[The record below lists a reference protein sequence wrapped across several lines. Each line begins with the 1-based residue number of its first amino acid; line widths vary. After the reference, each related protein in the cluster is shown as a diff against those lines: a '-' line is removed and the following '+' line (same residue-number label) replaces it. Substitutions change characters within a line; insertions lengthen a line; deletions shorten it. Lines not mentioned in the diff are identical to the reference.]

1 MMPKTASLPA
11 MDPRLLPRRALLDT
25 GVLIRALGEH
35 PTDPRSADCHEFLDA
50 MVAAENDILVAAP
63 SLAEM
68 IRAMTVP
75 KVPATDSIV
84 VVPFDDQAAIV
95 LGTTF
100 PIAALKQLASTTG
113 APLTYLKYDAL
124 IAACAIRHRAEFLI
138 SLDGRMTAQLP
149 SSLKVAP
156 PGAFRAKQMQ
166 LVSVDGGALVPAATA
181 TKPSKK

>member
-1 MMPKTASLPA
+1 
-11 MDPRLLPRRALLDT
+11 MDPKLLPRRALLDT

-35 PTDPRSADCHEFLDA
+35 PTDPRSADCREFLDA
-50 MVAAENDILVAAP
+50 MVAVGNDVLVAAP

-68 IRAMTVP
+68 IRAMAVP
-75 KVPATDSIV
+75 KVPATNSIV

-100 PIAALKQLASTTG
+100 PMVALKQLALKTG
-113 APLTYLKYDAL
+113 VALTYLKYDAL
-124 IAACAIRHRAEFLI
+124 IAACAIRHRAEFVVSI
-138 SLDGRMTAQLP
+138 DERMTAQLP

-166 LVSVDGGALVPAATA
+166 LVSVDGDAQLPASTG
-181 TKPSKK
+181 TKPSKI